1 MAKKSGKKPD
11 KPAANGPGKK
21 AEKGYANL
29 RDKKI
34 YLAVGLVALVII
46 GCAVII
52 GSNLL
57 NTSPSPALPAD
68 TLLNATPVPT
78 LPADNL
84 LNVTPSPALPADTNT
99 TLSAFYFYGNG
110 CIHCDRI
117 NPLVAD
123 IQARYPELHLEILEV
138 NDNRQNF
145 NTFLA
150 MNRQYEV
157 DSNNW
162 AIPTVFIGKKVLIGE
177 IEIKDHFEEYILA
190 EKQRIATGN
199 TL

>member
-1 MAKKSGKKPD
+1 MAKKSGKKPE
-11 KPAANGPGKK
+11 KE
-21 AEKGYANL
+21 AEKGNAN
-29 RDKKI
+29 RPDKKI

-57 NTSPSPALPAD
+57 NTSPSPTLPGD
-68 TLLNATPVPT
+68 NLLNATPSPT
-78 LPADNL
+78 LPADEL
-84 LNVTPSPALPADTNT
+84 LNATPSPALPDDTNT
-99 TLSAFYFYGNG
+99 TLTAFYFYGNG
-110 CIHCDRI
+110 CVHCERI
-117 NPLVAD
+117 KPLIAD

-145 NTFLA
+145 NTFLT

-162 AIPTVFIGKKVLIGE
+162 AIPTVFIGKEVLIGQT
-177 IEIKDHFEEYILA
+177 EIKDHFEEYILA
-190 EKQRIATGN
+190 EKQQIATGN
-199 TL
+199 TS